1 MSCNQQ
7 IFTLKSVHMI
17 SFTMYK
23 FNLNIAILLIA
34 ICMLLLFNGCHQ
46 PPQSNCQA
54 CRPTAP
60 TSVSDSPC
68 IDVEGKVLGG
78 IKSNSLVYLYQT
90 TSLNFSIVMAEIRNG
105 QATMQE
111 CVNATKA
118 FKFNCLYPGKYA
130 FVIPTTSYNG
140 SAGAPLPYE
149 FDCENVSIR
158 IAFQGGDSKYKVGAF
173 SIIQPPIENK
183 TGYKK
188 NPLSCL
194 KNRGSLYIE
203 CPHYQG

>member
-1 MSCNQQ
+1 
-7 IFTLKSVHMI
+7 MI

-23 FNLNIAILLIA
+23 INLNIAILLIV

-60 TSVSDSPC
+60 ASVSDSPC
-68 IDVEGKVLGG
+68 IDVEGKVLGD
-78 IKSNSLVYLYQT
+78 IKPCSKVYLYQT
-90 TSLNFSIVMAEIRNG
+90 TSLNFSIVMSEIRNG
-105 QATMQE
+105 QTIMQA

-118 FKFNCLYPGKYA
+118 FKFSYLYPGKYA
-130 FVIPTTSYNG
+130 LVIPTTSYNG

-149 FDCENVSIR
+149 FDCANVSIR
-158 IAFQGGDSKYKVGAF
+158 IAFQGGDSKYMVGAF

-183 TGYKK
+183 TGCKK
-188 NPLSCL
+188 KPLSCL
-194 KNRGSLYIE
+194 KKRGSFYVE
-203 CPHYQG
+203 CPFYEG